1 MRVKY
6 KDSALS
12 ITMRLEDAPDIK
24 ECMED
29 LVEALQMKHIDTKR
43 IVCMRSSGSKGR
55 ALARIWSL
63 PKIWQ
68 NALGVE
74 AHYVVEVI
82 SEKFDKLSEEEKH
95 KTLIH
100 EILHI
105 PKNFSGAVVSHRT
118 KHFDGLGGHKTVR
131 IDERTVDRMYREI
144 KHKLK

>member
-1 MRVKY
+1 
-6 KDSALS
+6 
-12 ITMRLEDAPDIK
+12 MRLEEASDIK
-24 ECMED
+24 ERLEN
-29 LVEALQMKHIDTKR
+29 LVEALGMSHIDTKR

-63 PKIWQ
+63 PRIWQ
-68 NALGVE
+68 KALNVE

-95 KTLIH
+95 KTLLH

-105 PKNFSGAVVSHRT
+105 PKSFSGAVVSHRA
-118 KHFDGLGGHKTVR
+118 KHFDGMGGHKTVR
-131 IDERTVDRMYREI
+131 IDERTVDKMYRGI